1 MHTQTPINKTER
13 VQKKK
18 KYSRFPSEQREQ
30 KNTNQLKT
38 KLTKAQTG
46 KQNQSKVRIVEQ
58 IMKTKQTNTLRKR
71 NKRKKI
77 KNRNAKLNKGK

>member
-77 KNRNAKLNKGK
+77 KNRNAKLNKGI

>member
-58 IMKTKQTNTLRKR
+58 SNENKT
-71 NKRKKI
+71 NKHVEKK
-77 KNRNAKLNKGK
+77 KYKAENKE